1 MLLQI
6 ASSVILSSKISLVNK
21 NKFKAPQRTKRSV
34 LQISE
39 NIWFNFAYQQRHIRC
54 LFWDTVP
61 WFF

>member
-34 LQISE
+34 LQISD
-39 NIWFNFAYQQRHIRC
+39 NIWFNFAYQQGHIRR
-54 LFWDTVP
+54 LF
-61 WFF
+61 